1 MFDKRFYLEVFELYF
16 SFFWCLNTEFRELLL
31 EHPHWWSHIFYLL
44 ATQKATLSILTSY
57 FITLPTSIVLYFL
70 AFPLNILFFKSFF
83 KFFFCSSS
91 LSLASHNNHKPH
103 KPAKPINISTITSH
117 TNHRPIKIQPT
128 TATSPTTPRA
138 YHWVSRTCKAR
149 DNI

>member
-1 MFDKRFYLEVFELYF
+1 MFDKRFYLEVFELHF

-57 FITLPTSIVLYFL
+57 FITLPISMVLYFL
-70 AFPLNILFFKSFF
+70 AFHLNNIFYPFFIPLLFFISF
-83 KFFFCSSS
+83 
-91 LSLASHNNHKPH
+91 SHNKHKPH
-103 KPAKPINISTITSH
+103 KPVKPINTSTITSHTSH

-128 TATSPTTPRA
+128 TATTPTTPRA
-138 YHWVSRTCKAR
+138 YHWASRTYKAR
-149 DNI
+149 ANT